1 MKKIKIARIY
11 KYNGSEYRV
20 LIDRMW
26 PRGIKKENIDLWFK
40 DISPS
45 LNIIKK
51 YHQTDDYEEFK
62 KEYINELNNNNLKVN
77 KLINIIKSKDC
88 VLLYSSKKEKNN
100 GTILNEYLEKILK

>member
-1 MKKIKIARIY
+1 MKKIKISRIY
-11 KYNGSEYRV
+11 GYNGSEYKI

-26 PRGIKKENIDLWFK
+26 PRGIKKEKIDLWFK

-45 LNIIKK
+45 RNIIKK

-62 KEYINELNNNNLKVN
+62 KEYINELNSNNMKVN
-77 KLINIIKSKDC
+77 ELLNLINSKDC
-88 VLLYSSKKEKNN
+88 ILLYSSKREKNN